1 MIDLDAASAE
11 LGESLSHVHPDVDG
25 VRARAARRQ
34 RTRRIVGGLAAL
46 VLLAG
51 GAAAAAAVAGDE
63 EASEGVIAG
72 PGPEDTGDPDTEPTD
87 PWSDSQWVD
96 VGDLRVRVPDDWR
109 VIDAAT
115 DPSGGC
121 GGPQAVVI
129 GESAPNIRCRVTA
142 LRILEL
148 FDGGAGSPTQS
159 VNGIPYQEVAAGVGT
174 GSTVHLPTL
183 GRSLVFADGVDV
195 DAILTTIE
203 PSARAVALEEATT
216 GVIAGWQV
224 DPTAW
229 QQVSFRGISIRVPAG
244 WPVTPGEALD
254 LRDPCL
260 GWALSGPSAIVGS
273 VDRTCGSGDLWRPRD
288 GAWLLPATGE
298 VDTSDGT
305 WEELAPFD
313 LGDGRLSP
321 VVQVGGTST
330 VLQVVLARP
339 GTEPVL
345 LRVGLGPDGHIAGSI
360 LSSIRLADSGP
371 NSDQGAI
378 VLPCGTVAVPD
389 RSVLDLPEDLV
400 VDPQPGMGGWAP
412 GTGEEVCAVNLTD
425 VEDPASH
432 VTFVDGALP
441 FAIGTELGGA
451 TVRAAGVRWG
461 TIEDGYGAQVT
472 RGSDQFHVL
481 AYGLSEEGAAAL
493 FTSLAL
499 G

>member
-1 MIDLDAASAE
+1 MIDLDAASTE
-11 LGESLSHVHPDVDG
+11 LGESLHHVRPDVDG

-51 GAAAAAAVAGDE
+51 GAAVAAGVAGDE

-72 PGPEDTGDPDTEPTD
+72 PSPDGTGDPDQEPTD
-87 PWSDSQWVD
+87 PRSDSQWID
-96 VGDLRVRVPDDWR
+96 VGDLRVRVPDEWR

-121 GGPQAVVI
+121 GGPQTVVI
-129 GESAPNIRCRVTA
+129 GESASNRRCGATT
-142 LRILEL
+142 LRIVEL
-148 FDGGAGSPTQS
+148 SDGGAGLPTQS
-159 VNGIPYQEVAAGVGT
+159 VNGIPYQEVASRSGW

-183 GRSLVFADGVDV
+183 SRSLVFAEGVDV

-216 GVIAGWQV
+216 GVVAGWQV

-229 QQVSFRGISIRVPAG
+229 QQVTFGGIAIQVPAG

-260 GWALSGPSAIVGS
+260 GWALSGPTAIVGS

-305 WEELAPFD
+305 WEDLAPFD

-321 VVQVGGTST
+321 RVQVGGTST

-360 LSSIRLADSGP
+360 LSSIRLADSDP

-389 RSVLDLPEDLV
+389 RSALDLSARLDVPV
-400 VDPQPGMGGWAP
+400 VEGMGGWAP
-412 GTGEEVCAVNLTD
+412 GTSEGICAVHLTD
-425 VEDPASH
+425 PDDPASH
-432 VTFVDGALP
+432 VTFADGPLP
-441 FAIGTELGGA
+441 FAIATELGGA

-461 TIEDGYGAQVT
+461 TIEDGFGAQVT
-472 RGSDQFHVL
+472 RGPDQFHVL
-481 AYGLSEEGAAAL
+481 AYGISEEEAAAL
-493 FTSLAL
+493 LTSLAL